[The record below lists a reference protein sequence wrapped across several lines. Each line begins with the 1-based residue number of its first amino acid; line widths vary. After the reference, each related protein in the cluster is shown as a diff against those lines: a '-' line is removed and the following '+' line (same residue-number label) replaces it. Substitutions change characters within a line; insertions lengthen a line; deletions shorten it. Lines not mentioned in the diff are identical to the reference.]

1 MKHINIVGC
10 GVNVLDHLTLNAITV
25 LGHSELVLAL
35 VTNAEI
41 EILSKYCLNIINI
54 TPLYKD
60 GDKDTEN
67 YYRIYKNTLS
77 HLNHFNNISLLV
89 PGHPRL
95 GVTLTQLFEIQSEK
109 NNYTINVIPGISS
122 FDTMLN
128 DLKIDPLER
137 GSIIIDVNRV
147 LLFDY
152 PINTSLDHFFYHIC
166 SIGNIKT
173 EFSNPNDNNRVSLLK
188 KHLLKF
194 YSPEKKITMIQS
206 QSLDSTKM
214 QLTESTLED
223 INLLLY
229 DVNFS
234 CSLFIQ
240 GNSAGKQINETFYNL
255 LTSKECYQPTVV

>member
-10 GVNVLDHLTLNAITV
+10 GVNILDHLTLNAITV

-41 EILSKYCLNIINI
+41 EILSKYCLNIVNI

-60 GDKDTEN
+60 GDKDTDN
-67 YYRIYKNTLS
+67 YYRIYKNTIS
-77 HLNHFNNISLLV
+77 HLEHFNNITLLV

-109 NNYTINVIPGISS
+109 CNYTISVIPGISS

-137 GSIIIDVNRV
+137 GVVIIDVNRMM
-147 LLFDY
+147 LFDY
-152 PINTSLDHFFYHIC
+152 PINTALDHFFYHIC
-166 SIGNIKT
+166 SIGNEKT
-173 EFSNPNDNNRVSLLK
+173 EFSNPNDNNKVSLLK
-188 KHLLKF
+188 KYLQKF
-194 YSPEKKITMIQS
+194 YSPTKKITMIQS

-223 INLLLY
+223 IDLLLN

-240 GNSAGKQINETFYNL
+240 GDIEHKQINREFYSL
-255 LTSKECYQPTVV
+255 LTSKECYQSTAL

>member
-10 GVNVLDHLTLNAITV
+10 GVNVLDHLTLNAINV
-25 LGHSELVLAL
+25 LQQSELVLAL

-54 TPLYKD
+54 TTLYKD

-67 YYRIYKNTLS
+67 YYRIYKNTIS
-77 HLNHFNNISLLV
+77 HLEHFNHITLLV

-95 GVTLTQLFEIQSEK
+95 GVTLTQLFEDQSVK
-109 NNYTINVIPGISS
+109 YNFTISVIPGISS

-137 GSIIIDVNRV
+137 GAVIIDVNRM

-152 PINTSLDHFFYHIC
+152 PINPALDHFFYHIC
-166 SIGNIKT
+166 SIGNNKT
-173 EFSNPNDNNRVSLLK
+173 EFSHPNDNNRVSLLK
-188 KHLLKF
+188 KYLLNF
-194 YSPEKKITMIQS
+194 YSSNKKITMIQS
-206 QSLDSTKM
+206 QSLNSTKM
-214 QLTESTLED
+214 ELTESTLEN
-223 INLLLY
+223 IEILLY

-240 GNSAGKQINETFYNL
+240 GDIEDKQINEEFYSL
-255 LTSKECYQPTVV
+255 LTSKDYQPTVL